1 VNVTKQADSYPA
13 SHGHDSSQRPHV
25 ASNVKSAFGPAC
37 VEREHEITRNATHYT
52 RTSSFLFHH
61 PLPPANHC
69 RRDQKLTPS
78 RHSSAPLAQP
88 SLQIDRGRACLLR
101 ETDVVTTASL
111 EACHRPIYLLFTA
124 WQLRRIGKRPRLD
137 WKHKE
142 PGRLTKVFQLG
153 CGKERKSSAIHQD
166 RVSLSRYDWSRCRII
181 GPIDRR

>member
-78 RHSSAPLAQP
+78 RHSPAPLAQP
-88 SLQIDRGRACLLR
+88 SLQIR

-124 WQLRRIGKRPRLD
+124 WQLRRIGKRPSSGLEGQGTRPID
-137 WKHKE
+137 E
-142 PGRLTKVFQLG
+142 GFPAGLG

-166 RVSLSRYDWSRCRII
+166 RVSLSRYDWSRCPII